1 MFGNHHCIRCDKSLP
16 YKGICGDCAPV
27 REEKG
32 MNLPRCY
39 HCGSGLVNAYCE
51 SCGEN
56 YSQHIIV
63 PAPKE
68 EGMDLVKTN
77 CKTCGIPLLN
87 SEVCY
92 KCSDRAAERRT
103 LYREAYMAALSGAC
117 LNPCTTNNMDV
128 ENAHKIAIETVRQ
141 WDAMMAELEEI

>member
-1 MFGNHHCIRCDKSLP
+1 M
-16 YKGICGDCAPV
+16 PV
-27 REEKG
+27 IENC
-32 MNLPRCY
+32 M
-39 HCGSGLVNAYCE
+39 HCGKLCTDGFCPCRWPISVE
-51 SCGEN
+51 SMFD
-56 YSQHIIV
+56 IIG

-117 LNPCTTNNMDV
+117 INPCTTNNMDV
-128 ENAHKIAIETVRQ
+128 ENAHKIALETVRQ
-141 WDAMMAELEEI
+141 WDAMMAELEEG